1 MLPLDRPV
9 IDLAGNG
16 RVALSS
22 AGSGDVSLWTPGR
35 GWVDLTGPTAVG
47 LAVSSTGS
55 EVLGGDLN
63 GGFLWER
70 GFGWAPI
77 AGPGQRVPR
86 LLSGDGLR
94 VVARTEFGT
103 NGTPYIWDRVTDSI
117 SELELTALAEAAT
130 VGAVDET
137 GSRVVGDTIIGGAVR
152 ATIWDA
158 DGDAT
163 LLEALGSG
171 LQSTARGVSTDGQW
185 VVGSRFVGDVWI
197 PFRWSESGGIQDL
210 PRTAPLGPD
219 VVHFADFVSDSGDFV
234 IGTRIG
240 FLDPPETAVQSF
252 VSSPASTGLTFRAFI
267 LSTEDIDVGE
277 GAFVLD
283 MTADARRFL
292 VTSGLGTF
300 WLDLDALISLDYCG
314 PGVPNSTGQRGSM
327 LVLGSNEAAQRSLYL
342 RATNLPPGQTVL
354 PLCSR
359 TQGFFPMVGGSLGT
373 LCVGGVIGRFDL
385 GTSDS
390 SGVYQVQAD
399 GRLLPEGGM
408 LVPVLAGQSWN
419 FQVWH
424 RDVGGV
430 SNLTNGAFVSFI

>member
-137 GSRVVGDTIIGGAVR
+137 GSRAVSYTHLTLPTI
-152 ATIWDA
+152 
-158 DGDAT
+158 
-163 LLEALGSG
+163 
-171 LQSTARGVSTDGQW
+171 
-185 VVGSRFVGDVWI
+185 
-197 PFRWSESGGIQDL
+197 
-210 PRTAPLGPD
+210 
-219 VVHFADFVSDSGDFV
+219 
-234 IGTRIG
+234 
-240 FLDPPETAVQSF
+240 
-252 VSSPASTGLTFRAFI
+252 
-267 LSTEDIDVGE
+267 
-277 GAFVLD
+277 
-283 MTADARRFL
+283 
-292 VTSGLGTF
+292 
-300 WLDLDALISLDYCG
+300 
-314 PGVPNSTGQRGSM
+314 
-327 LVLGSNEAAQRSLYL
+327 
-342 RATNLPPGQTVL
+342 
-354 PLCSR
+354 CS
-359 TQGFFPMVGGSLGT
+359 V
-373 LCVGGVIGRFDL
+373 
-385 GTSDS
+385 
-390 SGVYQVQAD
+390 
-399 GRLLPEGGM
+399 
-408 LVPVLAGQSWN
+408 
-419 FQVWH
+419 
-424 RDVGGV
+424 
-430 SNLTNGAFVSFI
+430 